1 VQLDCKLVNFEFV
14 NLRFWKDH
22 LEFNGND
29 LTKWLAFWSSESQ
42 VELVDN
48 VFTSLKVG
56 EDGKRDRDCKSLFA
70 FDLLFNRNV
79 DDFDRAFGEFLFI
92 MEGQVASLLPW
103 PESLIDDFN
112 LFDKGCSWASRKD
125 TFWFFLEDC
134 SLIVPGM

>member
-22 LEFNGND
+22 LEFNWND

-112 LFDKGCSWASRKD
+112 LFNKGCSWASRKD
-125 TFWFFLEDC
+125 SFWFFLEDC

>member
-1 VQLDCKLVNFEFV
+1 LGALFKATKIQALVQLDCKLVNLEFV

-29 LTKWLAFWSSESQ
+29 LAEWLALWSSESQ

-48 VFTSLKVG
+48 VIASLDVR

-79 DDFDRAFGEFLFI
+79 DDFNWAFGELLLI
-92 MEGQVASLLPW
+92 M
-103 PESLIDDFN
+103 
-112 LFDKGCSWASRKD
+112 
-125 TFWFFLEDC
+125 
-134 SLIVPGM
+134 